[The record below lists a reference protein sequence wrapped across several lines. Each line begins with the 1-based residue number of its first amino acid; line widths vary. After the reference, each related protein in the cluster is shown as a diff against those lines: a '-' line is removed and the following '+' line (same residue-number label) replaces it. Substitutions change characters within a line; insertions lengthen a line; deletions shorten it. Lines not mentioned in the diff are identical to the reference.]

1 MDVDLRKIRYFVAVA
16 ENLHF
21 RKAAEELHIAQP
33 ALSRSIGALERE
45 LGTQLFIRDKRSV
58 TLTPAGRQLLDDAG
72 PLLAAADATRQR
84 VQRAGRGA
92 HHLVVGFRAGILV
105 TAAVRALC
113 AERPEVSVEVQRLE
127 WDDQEELILSGRV
140 DNRPCPPA
148 DPRARAAPRS
158 ALRRAA
164 ARRATR
170 AGHRLAQR
178 VGLYTVDLAGER
190 HLRDLQPAPVP
201 GISGSQRPLRSV
213 EEKLEHVAAGH
224 GIIVLPLSATQYYS
238 RPDVV
243 YVPVL
248 DAELDQVYLASEAT
262 RRSKLITGF
271 IRVGPTSPPLLGDR
285 VRSSGNRRA
294 GVRGP
299 EAARTPWPWGARNIP
314 PT

>member
-1 MDVDLRKIRYFVAVA
+1 MDVNLRKIRYFVAVA
-16 ENLHF
+16 DTLHF
-21 RKAAEELHIAQP
+21 RKAADELHIAQP

-45 LGTQLFIRDKRSV
+45 LGTQLFVRDKRSV

-72 PLLAAADATRQR
+72 PLLADATRR
-84 VQRAGRGA
+84 RAQRAGRGA

-105 TAAVRALC
+105 TAAVRAFT
-113 AERPEVSVEVQRLE
+113 AERPEVTVEVHCLE

-140 DNRPCPPA
+140 DIAYVRQPIRERGLRLVPLFAETRLAALPA
-148 DPRARAAPRS
+148 DHS
-158 ALRRAA
+158 
-164 ARRATR
+164 
-170 AGHRLAQR
+170 LAQR
-178 VGLYTVDLAGER
+178 TGLSTADLAGEP
-190 HLRDLQPAPVP
+190 HLRYLQPAPVP
-201 GISGSQRPLRSV
+201 GVSGPQRPLRSV

-271 IRVGPTSPPLLGDR
+271 IQVAQQALASTQTASA
-285 VRSSGNRRA
+285 RA
-294 GVRGP
+294 QT
-299 EAARTPWPWGARNIP
+299 AAPA
-314 PT
+314 